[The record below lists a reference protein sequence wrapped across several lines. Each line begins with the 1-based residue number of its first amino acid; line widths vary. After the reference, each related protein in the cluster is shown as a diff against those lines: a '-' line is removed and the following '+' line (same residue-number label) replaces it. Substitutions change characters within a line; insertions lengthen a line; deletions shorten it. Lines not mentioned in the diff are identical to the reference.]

1 MYPTLFTG
9 LLAYSAYFTY
19 SSIPKG
25 TGMIVA
31 LAGGVGGAKLAQGLY
46 LALPPDELTVIG
58 NTADD
63 MVHLGLRISPDL
75 DTVLYTLAGM
85 ANAATG
91 WGIAGDTTRTFD
103 LLRRYGAEDWF
114 LLGDLDLATHL
125 RRTTLLAGGATLTA
139 VTASLTRALG
149 VRATILPMCDE
160 PVGTIVET
168 PDGPLSFQDY
178 FVRRHHR
185 DAVTGIRFA
194 GIAAA
199 TLPEGVGAALDA
211 AEAIIFCPSNPFVS
225 LGPIL
230 AVPGFGER
238 LAAAPGPRV
247 AVSPIVGG
255 RALKGPADRML
266 AGLGHDVST
275 LGVAR
280 LYAGML
286 DGLIIDNED
295 AALAPA
301 IEALG
306 LRVLVTGTIMGD
318 ESDRR
323 RLAGETLAFA
333 RSLPARAGR

>member
-1 MYPTLFTG
+1 
-9 LLAYSAYFTY
+9 
-19 SSIPKG
+19 
-25 TGMIVA
+25 MIVA

-46 LALPPDELTVIG
+46 LTLPPGTLTVIG

-85 ANAATG
+85 ANPVMG
-91 WGIAGDTTRTFD
+91 WGIAGDSTRTFE
-103 LLRRYGAEDWF
+103 LLRRYGTEDWF
-114 LLGDLDLATHL
+114 LLGDLDLATHI
-125 RRTTLLAGGATLTA
+125 RRTTMLAGGATLTE
-139 VTASLTRALG
+139 VTASLTRALD
-149 VRATILPMCDE
+149 VRAAILPMCDE

-178 FVRRHHR
+178 FVRRHHQ
-185 DAVTGIRFA
+185 DPVTAIRFG

-199 TLPEGVGAALDA
+199 TLPNGVGAALDA

-230 AVPGFGER
+230 AVPGFSAR

-255 RALKGPADRML
+255 RALKGPADQML

-280 LYAGML
+280 LYAGIL
-286 DGLIIDNED
+286 DGLVIDDED

-306 LRVLVTGTIMGD
+306 LRTLVTGTIMGGED
-318 ESDRR
+318 DRQ
-323 RLAGETLAFA
+323 RLAEETLAFT

>member
-1 MYPTLFTG
+1 
-9 LLAYSAYFTY
+9 
-19 SSIPKG
+19 
-25 TGMIVA
+25 MIVA

-46 LALPPDELTVIG
+46 LTLPPDTLTVIG

-85 ANAATG
+85 ANPTFG
-91 WGIAGDTTRTFD
+91 WGIAGDSTRTFE

-114 LLGDLDLATHL
+114 LLGDLDLATHI
-125 RRTTLLAGGATLTA
+125 RRTTLLASGESLTA

-149 VRATILPMCDE
+149 VRAAILPMCDE

-178 FVRRHHR
+178 FVRRQHQDR
-185 DAVTGIRFA
+185 VLGIRFD

-199 TLPEGVGAALDA
+199 TLPDGVAMALDA
-211 AEAIIFCPSNPFVS
+211 AAAIVFCPSNPFVS

-230 AVPGFGER
+230 AVSGFRER
-238 LAAAPGPRV
+238 LAAAKGPRV
-247 AVSPIVGG
+247 AVSPIIGG
-255 RALKGPADRML
+255 RALKGPADQML

-280 LYAGML
+280 LYADLL
-286 DGLIIDNED
+286 DGLVLDEED

-306 LRVLVTGTIMGD
+306 LRTLVTRTIMGGD
-318 ESDRR
+318 ADRQ
-323 RLAGETLAFA
+323 RLAEETLAFA
-333 RSLPARAGR
+333 RSFSAHEGR